1 MRNRVNKW
9 LIAGLFISL
18 IMIIIGYFLWAIDVP
33 VDVLAG
39 LTSEEVNQMQQ
50 ELALNYS
57 AGFFLLNLGFVTFT
71 GTLIALVIRKLLDI
85 FTDR

>member
-9 LIAGLFISL
+9 LVAGLFISL
-18 IMIIIGYFLWAIDVP
+18 IMMIVGYFLWAIDVP
-33 VDVLAG
+33 ADRLAE
-39 LTSEEVNQMQQ
+39 LTAEEVNQIQQ

-57 AGFFLLNLGFVTFT
+57 AGSVLLNLGFVSLT
-71 GTLIALVIRKLLDI
+71 GTLLALVIRKIIGI